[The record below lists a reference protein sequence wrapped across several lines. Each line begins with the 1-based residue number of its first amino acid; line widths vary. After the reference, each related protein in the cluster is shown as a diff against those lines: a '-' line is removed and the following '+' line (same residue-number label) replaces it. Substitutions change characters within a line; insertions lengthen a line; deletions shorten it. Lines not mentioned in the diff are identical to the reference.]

1 MKGTKTMLDFI
12 RVNTHS
18 SIRIEDEKVIYI
30 DPFKI
35 ENAGNDADI
44 ILITHSH
51 FDHFSPDDIR
61 KVMKSDTI
69 LVCPASMN
77 EADEIGLSV
86 IKVNPYEKLENN
98 RISIETVPAYNN
110 SKPFHP
116 KLNNWVGYIINS
128 KTNGRIYIAGDTDAT
143 EDNKKVKCN
152 IALVPIG
159 GTFTMTADDAAEL
172 INQIKPEY
180 AIPVHYGSVAGKA
193 YDADIFREN
202 INPEITVVEKIEKY

>member
-1 MKGTKTMLDFI
+1 MLDFI

-35 ENAGNDADI
+35 ENAVNDADI

-77 EADEIGLSV
+77 EADEMGLSAVKV
-86 IKVNPYEKLENN
+86 IPYEQLEING
-98 RISIETVPAYNN
+98 ISIETVPAYNN

-116 KLNNWVGYIINS
+116 KNNNWVGYIINI
-128 KTNGRIYIAGDTDAT
+128 KNNGRIYIAGDTDAT
-143 EDNKKVKCN
+143 EDNKKVKCD

-159 GTFTMTADDAAEL
+159 GTFTMTANEAAEL
-172 INQIKPEY
+172 INHIKPEY

-193 YDADIFREN
+193 DDADRFRKSV
-202 INPEITVVEKIEKY
+202 NPEITVIEKIEKY

>member
-1 MKGTKTMLDFI
+1 MLDFI

-35 ENAGNDADI
+35 ENAVNDADI

-77 EADEIGLSV
+77 EADEIGLSAVKV
-86 IKVNPYEKLENN
+86 IPYEQLEING
-98 RISIETVPAYNN
+98 ISIETVPAYNN

-116 KLNNWVGYIINS
+116 KNNNWVGYIINS

-143 EDNKKVKCN
+143 EDNKKVKCD

-159 GTFTMTADDAAEL
+159 GTFTMTANEAAEL
-172 INQIKPEY
+172 INHIKPEY

-193 YDADIFREN
+193 EDADIFRKSV
-202 INPEITVVEKIEKY
+202 NPEITVIEKIEKY